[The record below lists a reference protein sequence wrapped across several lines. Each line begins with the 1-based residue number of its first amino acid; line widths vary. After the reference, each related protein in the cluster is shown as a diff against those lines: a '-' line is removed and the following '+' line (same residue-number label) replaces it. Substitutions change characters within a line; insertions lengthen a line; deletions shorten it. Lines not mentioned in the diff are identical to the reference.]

1 MRKIMQHLF
10 ENGGTQMATPAV
22 SSIALLPAATRTRSA
37 APLTRGY
44 VTNTSFVA
52 VHFDEAGK
60 GQMVTLPKGGTLRIV
75 GPSSCLREGFEV
87 TFEKR
92 IYHVFEIDLMARAA
106 LIFERIGTKR
116 RAMAACG

>member
-1 MRKIMQHLF
+1 M
-10 ENGGTQMATPAV
+10 T
-22 SSIALLPAATRTRSA
+22 SSAESSMALLPAATRKNSA
-37 APLTRGY
+37 APLTRAY

-60 GQMVTLPKGGTLRIV
+60 GRMITLPKGGTLRIV
-75 GPSSCLREGFEV
+75 GPSCYLREGCEV
-87 TFEKR
+87 TFEKL
-92 IYHVFEIDLMARAA
+92 IYHVFEIDLMTRSA

>member
-1 MRKIMQHLF
+1 M
-10 ENGGTQMATPAV
+10 TTPAV
-22 SSIALLPAATRTRSA
+22 SSMALLSAATRTKSA

-44 VTNTSFVA
+44 VTSTSFVA

-60 GQMVTLPKGGTLRIV
+60 GQMITLPKGATLRLV

-87 TFEKR
+87 TFEKQ
-92 IYHVFEIDLMARAA
+92 IYHVFEIDLMARSA

-116 RAMAACG
+116 RAIAACA

>member
-1 MRKIMQHLF
+1 M
-10 ENGGTQMATPAV
+10 
-22 SSIALLPAATRTRSA
+22 ALLPVATGKKSA

-44 VTNTSFVA
+44 VTKTSFVA

-60 GQMVTLPKGGTLRIV
+60 GQMITLPKGGTLRIV
-75 GPSSCLREGFEV
+75 GPSSWLREGFEV

-92 IYHVFEIDLMARAA
+92 IYHVFEIDLIARSA

-116 RAMAACG
+116 RAMAACA